1 MGSIRIRK
9 RLESETLTLPE
20 LKPLVGKMVEIQ
32 VTEQPEVS
40 PPSEPWEA
48 AAEAVRALADY
59 DFAAWS
65 EQREFDRR
73 HGQDHL
79 R

>member
-1 MGSIRIRK
+1 
-9 RLESETLTLPE
+9 
-20 LKPLVGKMVEIQ
+20 MVEIQ